1 MESWVLFL
9 AIFLNRDQ
17 PVSKHRHAVRL
28 EESQGVFLEEVSWR
42 FRHDLQ
48 HEVQSYGTQ
57 AGVS

>member
-17 PVSKHRHAVRL
+17 PVSKHRNAVRL
-28 EESQGVFLEEVSWR
+28 DESQGVFLEEVSWW

-48 HEVQSYGTQ
+48 HKVGS
-57 AGVS
+57 